1 MSETQIDDNN
11 IDNGLYPEVFK
22 KIDSADIQINPFQ
35 AFKTFTVLSGSATSS
50 ILPLQGVYTDTNN
63 LPAIDSNLDYNK
75 ASNVDGSLQSII
87 YFSTNHLFYK
97 RKNQPAHTFGPTN
110 LNRTS
115 KFLYESASVFSVP
128 QIKTGNSIKPA
139 SFTFTSSVSGS
150 FASDVYGNIIDS
162 AFDTTSIVT
171 DTTLYEGFN
180 EYFDTSRITYESAG
194 VTYVDGVTTTSGREL
209 SLGLAA
215 EFNQNGFIEQPLSGF
230 YNRDNDYAI
239 SFFISGGNST
249 ESDQLII
256 TKATSS
262 ITPQYPF
269 KVELTGIGFLSAE
282 DGVSLSTEDGVSL
295 STEDDVNRIQFSAQG
310 APNQRSLIT
319 STTEASSSWNHV
331 VCQKSGS
338 NLQLYVNGTLESSQ
352 FNTVLQEI
360 ENPLSASARI
370 DNNENISIGGYR
382 TNDGLDPYFITIG
395 TDIISIA
402 TQTDDILTTQDGITL
417 VYEFTDDDILT
428 TQNDTSLTQQTS
440 FLPVNLSGKLDE
452 IRIFNKLLTSA
463 EITNLGNRLEGGSVL
478 QTERVGNV
486 FDKHGL
492 FVFSSAD
499 YRVDDLLNTPYTLS
513 YKSTVTIH
521 ELSVTT
527 RLGKGEFNMSNNVT
541 LTKDDNNTYRNFV
554 TGSAFS
560 PYVTSIG
567 LYNDL
572 GQLLAVAKLAQ
583 PIKKR
588 NDVDI
593 NFLVRIDLDKK
604 IIK

>member
-22 KIDSADIQINPFQ
+22 KIDSVDIQINPFQ

-128 QIKTGNSIKPA
+128 QTKTGNSIKPA

-150 FASDVYGNIIDS
+150 FASDRYGNIIDS
-162 AFDTTSIVT
+162 AFDTASIVT
-171 DTTLYEGFN
+171 DTTFYEGFN
-180 EYFDTSRITYESAG
+180 EYFDTSRITYKSAG

-215 EFNQNGFIEQPLSGF
+215 EFNQNGFIQQPLSGF

-239 SFFISGGNST
+239 SFFISGGNYT

-269 KVELTGIGFLSAE
+269 KVELTGIGFLAAE
-282 DGVSLSTEDGVSL
+282 DGVSLSTQNGVSL

-352 FNTVLQEI
+352 FNTILQEI

-370 DNNENISIGGYR
+370 DNNENISIGGYQ
-382 TNDGLDPYFITIG
+382 TNDGENINFII
-395 TDIISIA
+395 DQDNNIIV
-402 TQTDDILTTQDGITL
+402 TQD
-417 VYEFTDDDILT
+417 
-428 TQNDTSLTQQTS
+428 DTSLTQQTS
-440 FLPVNLSGKLDE
+440 FLSANLSGKLDE
-452 IRIFNKLLTSA
+452 IRIFNKSLTSA
-463 EITNLGNRLEGGSVL
+463 QVTNLGNRLEGGSVL

-527 RLGKGEFNMSNNVT
+527 RLGRGEFNMSNNVT
-541 LTKDDNNTYRNFV
+541 LTKDDNNTYQNFV
-554 TGSAFS
+554 TGSAFA

>member
-1 MSETQIDDNN
+1 MSETEIDDNN
-11 IDNGLYPEVFK
+11 IEEGLYPEVFK
-22 KIDSADIQINPFQ
+22 KIDSADIQINPFN

-75 ASNVDGSLQSII
+75 ASNIDGSLQSII

-150 FASDVYGNIIDS
+150 FASDRYGNIIDS
-162 AFDTTSIVT
+162 AFDTASIVT
-171 DTTLYEGFN
+171 DTTFYEGFN
-180 EYFDTSRITYESAG
+180 EYFDTSRITYKSAG

-215 EFNQNGFIEQPLSGF
+215 EFNQNGFIQQPLLGY

-269 KVELTGIGFLSAE
+269 KVELTGIGFLSTEA
-282 DGVSLSTEDGVSL
+282 GVSLSTEDSISL

-319 STTEASSSWNHV
+319 SITPVSSSWNHV

-370 DNNENISIGGYR
+370 DNNENISIGGYQ
-382 TNDGLDPYFITIG
+382 TNDGENINFII
-395 TDIISIA
+395 DQDNNIIV
-402 TQTDDILTTQDGITL
+402 TQD
-417 VYEFTDDDILT
+417 
-428 TQNDTSLTQQTS
+428 DTSLTQQTS
-440 FLPVNLSGKLDE
+440 FLSANLSGKLDE
-452 IRIFNKLLTSA
+452 IRIFNKSLTSA
-463 EITNLGNRLEGGSVL
+463 QVTNLGNRLEGGSVL

-527 RLGKGEFNMSNNVT
+527 RLGRGEFNMSNNVT
-541 LTKDDNNTYRNFV
+541 LTKDDNNTYQNFV
-554 TGSAFS
+554 TGSAFA

>member
-1 MSETQIDDNN
+1 MSETRINNDDIDD
-11 IDNGLYPEVFK
+11 GLYPDVFK
-22 KIDSADIQINPFQ
+22 KIDTTDIQINPFQ

-50 ILPLQGVYTDTNN
+50 MLPLQGIYIDTNE
-63 LPAIDSNLDYNK
+63 LPAIGSNLSYNTS
-75 ASNVDGSLQSII
+75 SNIDGSLQSVI

-97 RKNQPAHTFGPTN
+97 RKNQPAFTHGPTN
-110 LNRTS
+110 LNRTN
-115 KFLYESASVFSVP
+115 KFLYQTASVFSVP
-128 QIKTGNSIKPA
+128 QTKMGENIKPV

-150 FASDVYGNIIDS
+150 YESDLYGNIIDS
-162 AFDTTSIVT
+162 AFVTSSIVSESV
-171 DTTLYEGFN
+171 LYEGFN
-180 EYFDTSRITYESAG
+180 EYFDTTRITYESAG
-194 VTYVDGVTTTSGREL
+194 VTYVDGVATTSGREL
-209 SLGLAA
+209 PIGLAA
-215 EFNQNGFIEQPLSGF
+215 KFDRNGFIQQPLPGF
-230 YNRDNDYAI
+230 YDRNNDYAI
-239 SFFISGGNST
+239 SFFISGGNYT

-269 KVELTGIGFLSAE
+269 KVELTGIGFLSTEA
-282 DGVSLSTEDGVSL
+282 GVSLSTEDGISL

-352 FNTVLQEI
+352 FNTILQEI

-370 DNNENISIGGYR
+370 DNNENISIGGYQ
-382 TNDGLDPYFITIG
+382 TNDGLDPYFITVG
-395 TDIISIA
+395 TDVISIA
-402 TQTDDILTTQDGITL
+402 TQTNDILTTQDGITL

-428 TQNDTSLTQQTS
+428 TQDDTSLTQQTS
-440 FLPVNLSGKLDE
+440 FLPANLSGKLDE
-452 IRIFNKLLTSA
+452 IRIFNKSLTSA
-463 EITNLGNRLEGGSVL
+463 QVTNLGNRLEGGSVL

-541 LTKDDNNTYRNFV
+541 LTKDDNNTYQNFV
-554 TGSAFS
+554 TGSAFA

>member
-22 KIDSADIQINPFQ
+22 KIDSADIQINPFH

-171 DTTLYEGFN
+171 DTTFYEGFN

-215 EFNQNGFIEQPLSGF
+215 EFNQNGFIQQPLLGY

-269 KVELTGIGFLSAE
+269 KVELTGIGFLSTEA
-282 DGVSLSTEDGVSL
+282 GVSLSTEDGISL

-382 TNDGLDPYFITIG
+382 TNDGLDPYFITVG
-395 TDIISIA
+395 TDVISIA
-402 TQTDDILTTQDGITL
+402 TQTNDILTTQDGITL

-440 FLPVNLSGKLDE
+440 FLPANLSGKLDE
-452 IRIFNKLLTSA
+452 I
-463 EITNLGNRLEGGSVL
+463 
-478 QTERVGNV
+478 
-486 FDKHGL
+486 
-492 FVFSSAD
+492 
-499 YRVDDLLNTPYTLS
+499 
-513 YKSTVTIH
+513 
-521 ELSVTT
+521 
-527 RLGKGEFNMSNNVT
+527 
-541 LTKDDNNTYRNFV
+541 
-554 TGSAFS
+554 
-560 PYVTSIG
+560 
-567 LYNDL
+567 
-572 GQLLAVAKLAQ
+572 
-583 PIKKR
+583 
-588 NDVDI
+588 
-593 NFLVRIDLDKK
+593 
-604 IIK
+604 

>member
-1 MSETQIDDNN
+1 MSETRIDDNDIN
-11 IDNGLYPEVFK
+11 EGLYPEVFK
-22 KIDSADIQINPFQ
+22 KIDTADIQINPFQ
-35 AFKTFTVLSGSATSS
+35 AHKTFTVSSGSVTSS
-50 ILPLQGVYTDTNN
+50 ILPLQGVYTDINN
-63 LPAIDSNLDYNK
+63 LPAIDSNLAYNS
-75 ASNVDGSLQSII
+75 ASNMDGSLQSII

-97 RKNQPAHTFGPTN
+97 RKNEPTHTFGPTN

-115 KFLYESASVFSVP
+115 KFLYETASVFSVP
-128 QIKTGNSIKPA
+128 QTKIGNSIKPA

-150 FASDVYGNIIDS
+150 FESDRYGNIIDS
-162 AFDTTSIVT
+162 AFNTASIVS

-180 EYFDTSRITYESAG
+180 EYFDTTRIKYNYDG
-194 VTYVDGVTTTSGREL
+194 VIYVDGIPTTSGREL
-209 SLGLAA
+209 PLGLAA
-215 EFNQNGFIEQPLSGF
+215 EFTQNGFIQQELPGF

-239 SFFISGGNST
+239 SFFISGSNFT

-262 ITPQYPF
+262 LTPQYPF
-269 KVELTGIGFLSAE
+269 KIELTGIGFLSTE
-282 DGVSLSTEDGVSL
+282 DGISLSTQNGISL
-295 STEDDVNRIQFSAQG
+295 STEDDINRIQFSAQG

-338 NLQLYVNGTLESSQ
+338 NLQLYVNGTLQSSQ
-352 FNTVLQEI
+352 FNTLLNQV

-370 DNNENISIGGYR
+370 DNIENISIGGYR
-382 TNDGLDPYFITIG
+382 TNAGLDPYFITVG
-395 TDIISIA
+395 TDVISIA
-402 TQTDDILTTQDGITL
+402 TQTDDILTTQDGIELTL
-417 VYEFTDDDILT
+417 EFTDNDILT
-428 TQNDTSLTQQTS
+428 TEDNTSLTQQTS
-440 FLPVNLSGKLDE
+440 FLPANLSGKLDE
-452 IRIFNKLLTSA
+452 IRIFNKSLTSS
-463 EITNLGNRLEGGSVL
+463 EITNLGDRTEGGTVL

-486 FDKHGL
+486 FDKQGI

-499 YRVDDLLNTPYTLS
+499 YRVDDLLNTPYTAS

-521 ELSVTT
+521 ELSVTA
-527 RLGKGEFNMSNNVT
+527 RLRRGEFNMSNNVT
-541 LTKDDNNTYRNFV
+541 LTKDDNYTYRSFV

-560 PYVTSIG
+560 PYITSIG

-588 NDVDI
+588 NDIDI

-604 IIK
+604 LIK

>member
-1 MSETQIDDNN
+1 MSETEIDDNN
-11 IDNGLYPEVFK
+11 IEEGLYPEVFK
-22 KIDSADIQINPFQ
+22 KIDSADIQINPFN

-75 ASNVDGSLQSII
+75 ASNIDGSLQSII

-150 FASDVYGNIIDS
+150 FASDRYGNIIDS
-162 AFDTTSIVT
+162 AFDTASIVT
-171 DTTLYEGFN
+171 DTTFYEGFN
-180 EYFDTSRITYESAG
+180 EYFDTSRITYKSAG

-215 EFNQNGFIEQPLSGF
+215 EFNQNGFIQQPLLGY

-262 ITPQYPF
+262 LTPQYPF
-269 KVELTGIGFLSAE
+269 KVELTGIGFLSTEA
-282 DGVSLSTEDGVSL
+282 GVSLSTEDGISL

-310 APNQRSLIT
+310 APNQRSSIT

-370 DNNENISIGGYR
+370 DNNENISIGGYQ
-382 TNDGLDPYFITIG
+382 TNDGENINFII
-395 TDIISIA
+395 DQDNNIIV
-402 TQTDDILTTQDGITL
+402 TQD
-417 VYEFTDDDILT
+417 
-428 TQNDTSLTQQTS
+428 DTSLTQQTS
-440 FLPVNLSGKLDE
+440 FLPANLSGKLDE
-452 IRIFNKLLTSA
+452 IRIFNKSLTSA
-463 EITNLGNRLEGGSVL
+463 QVTNLGNRLEGGSVL

-499 YRVDDLLNTPYTLS
+499 YRIDDLLNTPYTLS

-527 RLGKGEFNMSNNVT
+527 RLGRGEFNMSNNVT
-541 LTKDDNNTYRNFV
+541 LTKDDNNTYQNFV
-554 TGSAFS
+554 TGSAFA